1 MDVPQAD
8 VPVLAIQHL
17 SKSFGGTRALD
28 DVHLTVQPGEVHG
41 LLGQNGSGKSTLI
54 KVLAGYHA
62 PDGGEIKVHG
72 DAVKLPLHPG
82 EFRKLGIS
90 FVHQDL
96 GLIPSLSVLENL
108 CVGELAA
115 GHRWHIS
122 WADERRK
129 ARATLAQYGVQLDP
143 AAKVADLPQTDRAL
157 LAIVR
162 AVADMRRHQ
171 AAEHAGRG
179 LLVLDEPTAFLPR
192 AGVEQL
198 FALVRDIAV
207 TGASVLFVSH
217 DLDEV
222 LEITDRMT
230 VLRDGRVVGTLPTA
244 AATERQLV
252 EMIIGRTFEA
262 LVAHATDRTAKQVHM
277 AIVGLSGGTL
287 RDISIDVHEGEIV
300 GLTGLIGSGFEEVP
314 YLVFGAAR
322 ARCGTLILGGRS
334 YDLTT
339 MTPAQAVQHGI
350 ALLPADRQHAGS
362 VGSLTVADNVTL
374 QVLHH
379 YITNLVLNRRRMVR
393 EAQTLL
399 GEYDV
404 RPNDPTM
411 TFQAL
416 SGGNQQK
423 VLLAKWLCTTPAL
436 LLLHEAT
443 QGVDVGARQ
452 QIYTLIVQAARKGT
466 AVLCASSDYEQLAT
480 ICDRVL
486 IFGRGRIMQ
495 ELVGKEITKER
506 IAEQCYNSVTTSALT
521 GSMREGA

>member
-1 MDVPQAD
+1 
-8 VPVLAIQHL
+8 
-17 SKSFGGTRALD
+17 
-28 DVHLTVQPGEVHG
+28 
-41 LLGQNGSGKSTLI
+41 
-54 KVLAGYHA
+54 
-62 PDGGEIKVHG
+62 
-72 DAVKLPLHPG
+72 
-82 EFRKLGIS
+82 
-90 FVHQDL
+90 
-96 GLIPSLSVLENL
+96 
-108 CVGELAA
+108 
-115 GHRWHIS
+115 
-122 WADERRK
+122 
-129 ARATLAQYGVQLDP
+129 
-143 AAKVADLPQTDRAL
+143 
-157 LAIVR
+157 
-162 AVADMRRHQ
+162 
-171 AAEHAGRG
+171 
-179 LLVLDEPTAFLPR
+179 
-192 AGVEQL
+192 
-198 FALVRDIAV
+198 
-207 TGASVLFVSH
+207 
-217 DLDEV
+217 
-222 LEITDRMT
+222 
-230 VLRDGRVVGTLPTA
+230 
-244 AATERQLV
+244 
-252 EMIIGRTFEA
+252 
-262 LVAHATDRTAKQVHM
+262 
-277 AIVGLSGGTL
+277 
-287 RDISIDVHEGEIV
+287 
-300 GLTGLIGSGFEEVP
+300 
-314 YLVFGAAR
+314 
-322 ARCGTLILGGRS
+322 
-334 YDLTT
+334 

-486 IFGRGRIMQ
+486 IFGRGRIMR